1 MKSFVLFVCFF
12 LVFNGINKAQQKK
25 EDPNI
30 ALSQKAILDGNF
42 KSAIPYLE
50 KSLTADPS
58 NADILYTLGYSYF
71 QSAEYTKS
79 VNSLSKAISVR
90 PERGNAYYYRGKAR
104 NRMAV
109 NMNTNISPVEREKLL
124 QASIKDFT
132 KCIEL
137 NPQGN
142 IENYQNRALAYR
154 DYAILKEQKT
164 AVNYDKAVAESAYK
178 SCITDLQYILDSNP
192 ARKDIADEMKKAKV
206 YMSNLNNK

>member
-1 MKSFVLFVCFF
+1 MKSVVLFVCFF
-12 LVFNGINKAQQKK
+12 LAFNGINKAQQKK

-30 ALSQKAILDGNF
+30 TLGQKSVLDGDF
-42 KSAIPYLE
+42 KTAIGYLE
-50 KSLTADPS
+50 KSLNS
-58 NADILYTLGYSYF
+58 NANDANILYMLGYSYY
-71 QSAEYTKS
+71 QTGDYAKA
-79 VNSLSKAISVR
+79 VNSLSKAASVR
-90 PERGNAYYYRGKAR
+90 PERSNAYYFRGKAR
-104 NRMAV
+104 NKMAV
-109 NMNTNISPVEREKLL
+109 NMAINTSAAEREKLL

-142 IENYQNRALAYR
+142 IEYYQNRALAYR
-154 DYAILKEQKT
+154 DFAILKEQKT
-164 AVNYDKAVAESAYK
+164 AANYDKAVAESAYR

>member
-1 MKSFVLFVCFF
+1 MKSAVLFVCFF
-12 LVFNGINKAQQKK
+12 LVFTGINKAQQKK

-30 ALSQKAILDGNF
+30 ALGQKSVLDGDF
-42 KSAIPYLE
+42 KTAIGYLE
-50 KSLTADPS
+50 KSLTTDAD
-58 NADILYTLGYSYF
+58 NANVLYMLGYSYY
-71 QSAEYTKS
+71 QSAEYAKA
-79 VNSLSKAISVR
+79 VNSLSKTISVR
-90 PERGNAYYYRGKAR
+90 PERGNAYYFRGKAR
-104 NRMAV
+104 NKMAV
-109 NMNTNISPVEREKLL
+109 NMNTNISAVEREKLL

-164 AVNYDKAVAESAYK
+164 AVNYDKTVAENAYK

-192 ARKDIADEMKKAKV
+192 ARKDIADELKKAKV
-206 YMSNLNNK
+206 YMTNLNNK